1 MIERLEVTEKRY
13 QDIQTELSNP
23 AVYSDMNKMKS
34 LSKEAS
40 DLEETVNTYH
50 EYKKVLSV
58 KQAVSPHC

>member
-1 MIERLEVTEKRY
+1 MLERLEVIEKRY

-23 AVYSDMNKMKS
+23 EIYSDMNKMKS

-50 EYKKVLSV
+50 EYKKVLSGTV
-58 KQAVSPHC
+58 